1 MGCYVF
7 SSQCDDSDLLVS
19 RTVVVDRPIVAKG
32 NIKSG
37 QILYPIGIAA
47 TNHNRRNIVASLSH
61 TGRDAF
67 DSLLGGRQPKI
78 EQRHEV
84 TFCLCPFYELYIR
97 TRGQCRFKSKI
108 RPFGQQVV
116 HPLKHQSSCFDR
128 HAFRVERRQ
137 AFRYFIRIDE
147 LLAAEHFG

>member
-47 TNHNRRNIVASLSH
+47 TNHIRRNIVAPS
-61 TGRDAF
+61 
-67 DSLLGGRQPKI
+67 
-78 EQRHEV
+78 
-84 TFCLCPFYELYIR
+84 R
-97 TRGQCRFKSKI
+97 TRVATRSIACSGVGNQK
-108 RPFGQQVV
+108 
-116 HPLKHQSSCFDR
+116 
-128 HAFRVERRQ
+128 
-137 AFRYFIRIDE
+137 
-147 LLAAEHFG
+147 

>member
-47 TNHNRRNIVASLSH
+47 TNHIRRNIVASSRTRVATRSIACSGSATKNRAASRSNL
-61 TGRDAF
+61 
-67 DSLLGGRQPKI
+67 
-78 EQRHEV
+78 
-84 TFCLCPFYELYIR
+84 CLCPFYELYIR

>member
-7 SSQCDDSDLLVS
+7 SSQCDDSDLFVC

-32 NIKSG
+32 
-37 QILYPIGIAA
+37 
-47 TNHNRRNIVASLSH
+47 NIVASLSH

-67 DSLLGGRQPKI
+67 DSLFGGRQPKI

-84 TFCLCPFYELYIR
+84 TFCLRPFYELYIR
-97 TRGQCRFKSKI
+97 TRGQCRFNSKI
-108 RPFGQQVV
+108 GPFGQEVV
-116 HPLKHQSSCFDR
+116 HSLTHQSSCFDR

-147 LLAAEHFG
+147 LLAAEHFGQYGIGCSRLSRTVAARYDI

>member
-47 TNHNRRNIVASLSH
+47 TNHIRRNIVASLSH

-67 DSLLGGRQPKI
+67 DSL
-78 EQRHEV
+78 
-84 TFCLCPFYELYIR
+84 
-97 TRGQCRFKSKI
+97 
-108 RPFGQQVV
+108 FGVGNQNRAA
-116 HPLKHQSSCFDR
+116 SRSN
-128 HAFRVERRQ
+128 
-137 AFRYFIRIDE
+137 
-147 LLAAEHFG
+147 LLLVPVL

>member
-7 SSQCDDSDLLVS
+7 SSQCDDSDLFVC

-32 NIKSG
+32 NIESG

-47 TNHNRRNIVASLSH
+47 TNHIRRNIVASS
-61 TGRDAF
+61 
-67 DSLLGGRQPKI
+67 
-78 EQRHEV
+78 
-84 TFCLCPFYELYIR
+84 R
-97 TRGQCRFKSKI
+97 TRVATRSIACSGSATKNRAASRSNLLLVPVLWTLHKNAWTMSFQKQNPTLR
-108 RPFGQQVV
+108 QQVV

>member
-7 SSQCDDSDLLVS
+7 SSQCDDSDLFVC

-32 NIKSG
+32 NIESG

-47 TNHNRRNIVASLSH
+47 TNHIRRNIMASLSH

-67 DSLLGGRQPKI
+67 DSLFGGRQPKI

-97 TRGQCRFKSKI
+97 TRGQCRFKSDTVIFGDTSLEDKQKEFHFPLTGSNEQYPKQFI
-108 RPFGQQVV
+108 ERPTNK
-116 HPLKHQSSCFDR
+116 L
-128 HAFRVERRQ
+128 
-137 AFRYFIRIDE
+137 
-147 LLAAEHFG
+147 

>member
-47 TNHNRRNIVASLSH
+47 TNHIRRNIMASLSH
-61 TGRDAF
+61 TGRDALIAC
-67 DSLLGGRQPKI
+67 SGVGNQK
-78 EQRHEV
+78 
-84 TFCLCPFYELYIR
+84 
-97 TRGQCRFKSKI
+97 
-108 RPFGQQVV
+108 
-116 HPLKHQSSCFDR
+116 
-128 HAFRVERRQ
+128 
-137 AFRYFIRIDE
+137 
-147 LLAAEHFG
+147 